1 MDIVEV
7 KVSIMKDKFNL
18 TREQNV
24 FIAKRNIV
32 DYIWKSANLEGIAVT
47 YPDTQVIFD
56 GYSVQGYKIEE
67 ITAINN
73 LKKAWQFILND
84 IDLELNLAYICKI
97 NGIVGEGIFY
107 NSGMIRSTP
116 VKIGGTTW
124 QPTIPFESQIKEEL
138 DKVSGESNTERAIN
152 MMLYLMRKQI
162 FLDGNKRTA
171 MLIANKIMIENG
183 CGIISIPID
192 KQPEFYKL
200 LIKYYE
206 TSNKEEIKEYI
217 YNYCIDGMT
226 F

>member
-1 MDIVEV
+1 MQDLY
-7 KVSIMKDKFNL
+7 KL
-18 TREQNV
+18 TKEQNI

-32 DYIWKSANLEGIAVT
+32 DYIWKSANLEGITVT

-56 GYSVQGYKIEE
+56 GYSVQGYKVEE

-73 LKKAWQFILND
+73 LKKAWQFLLND
-84 IDLELNLAYICKI
+84 IDLELNLAYICQINKI
-97 NGIVGEGIFY
+97 IGEGIFY
-107 NSGMIRSTP
+107 NPGIIRSTP
-116 VKIGGTTW
+116 VNIGGTTW
-124 QPTIPFESQIKEEL
+124 QPPIPFESQIKEEL
-138 DKVSGESNTERAIN
+138 DRVAGESNTERAIN

-183 CGIISIPID
+183 CGIISIPIN

-206 TSNKEEIKEYI
+206 TNNIEEIKKYI
-217 YNYCIDGMT
+217 YDYCIDGMK

>member
-1 MDIVEV
+1 MCL
-7 KVSIMKDKFNL
+7 KVQDLYKL
-18 TREQNV
+18 TKEQNIFV
-24 FIAKRNIV
+24 AKRNIV
-32 DYIWKSANLEGIAVT
+32 DYIWKSANLEGIAIT

-56 GYSVQGYKIEE
+56 GYSIQGYKIEE

-73 LKKAWQFILND
+73 LKKAWKFVLND
-84 IDLELNLAYICKI
+84 IALELNLAYICQINKI
-97 NGIVGEGIFY
+97 IGEGIFY
-107 NSGMIRSTP
+107 NPGIIRSTP
-116 VKIGGTTW
+116 VSIGGTSW
-124 QPTIPFESQIKEEL
+124 QPPIPFESQVKEEL

-206 TSNKEEIKEYI
+206 TNNNVEIKKYI
-217 YNYCIDGMT
+217 YEYCIDGMN

>member
-1 MDIVEV
+1 MQDLY
-7 KVSIMKDKFNL
+7 KL
-18 TREQNV
+18 TKEQNI

-32 DYIWKSANLEGIAVT
+32 EYIWKSANLEGIAVT

-56 GYSVQGYKIEE
+56 GYSVQGYKVEE

-73 LKKAWQFILND
+73 LKKAWQFLLND
-84 IDLELNLAYICKI
+84 IDLELNLAYICQINKI
-97 NGIVGEGIFY
+97 IGEGIFY
-107 NSGMIRSTP
+107 NPGIIRSTP
-116 VKIGGTTW
+116 VNIGGTTW
-124 QPTIPFESQIKEEL
+124 QPPIPFESQIKEEL
-138 DKVSGESNTERAIN
+138 DRVSGESNTERAIN

-206 TSNKEEIKEYI
+206 TNNKEDIAQYI
-217 YNYCIDGMT
+217 YDYCIDGMN

>member
-1 MDIVEV
+1 MQDLY
-7 KVSIMKDKFNL
+7 KL
-18 TREQNV
+18 TKEQNI

-32 DYIWKSANLEGIAVT
+32 DYIWKSANLEGITVT

-56 GYSVQGYKIEE
+56 GYSVQGYKVEE

-73 LKKAWQFILND
+73 LKKAWQFLLND
-84 IDLELNLAYICKI
+84 IDLELNLAYICQINKI
-97 NGIVGEGIFY
+97 IGEGIFY
-107 NSGMIRSTP
+107 NPGIIRSTP
-116 VKIGGTTW
+116 VNIGGTTW
-124 QPTIPFESQIKEEL
+124 QPPIPFESQIKEEL
-138 DKVSGESNTERAIN
+138 DRVAGESNTERAIN

-183 CGIISIPID
+183 CGIISIPIN

-206 TSNKEEIKEYI
+206 TNNNEEIKKYI
-217 YNYCIDGMT
+217 YDYCIDGMK

>member
-1 MDIVEV
+1 MQDLY
-7 KVSIMKDKFNL
+7 KL
-18 TREQNV
+18 TKEQNI

-32 DYIWKSANLEGIAVT
+32 DYIWKSANLEGITVT

-56 GYSVQGYKIEE
+56 GYSVQGYKVEE

-73 LKKAWQFILND
+73 LKKAWQFLLND
-84 IDLELNLAYICKI
+84 IDLELNLAYICQINKI
-97 NGIVGEGIFY
+97 IGEGIFY
-107 NSGMIRSTP
+107 NPGIIRSTP
-116 VKIGGTTW
+116 VNIGGTTW
-124 QPTIPFESQIKEEL
+124 QPPIPFESQIKEEL
-138 DKVSGESNTERAIN
+138 DRVAGESNTERAIN

-183 CGIISIPID
+183 CGIISIPIN

-200 LIKYYE
+200 LIRYYE
-206 TSNKEEIKEYI
+206 TNNNEEIKKYI
-217 YNYCIDGMT
+217 YDYCIDGMK

>member
-1 MDIVEV
+1 MQDLY
-7 KVSIMKDKFNL
+7 KL
-18 TREQNV
+18 TKEQNI

-56 GYSVQGYKIEE
+56 GYSVQGYKVEE

-73 LKKAWQFILND
+73 LKKAWQFLLND
-84 IDLELNLAYICKI
+84 IDLELNLAYICQINKI
-97 NGIVGEGIFY
+97 IGEGIFY
-107 NSGMIRSTP
+107 NPGIIRSTP
-116 VKIGGTTW
+116 VNIGGTTW
-124 QPTIPFESQIKEEL
+124 QPPIPFESQIKEEL
-138 DKVSGESNTERAIN
+138 DRVAGESNTERAIN
-152 MMLYLMRKQI
+152 MMFYLMRKQI

-183 CGIISIPID
+183 CGIISIPIN

-206 TSNKEEIKEYI
+206 TNNNEEIKKYI
-217 YNYCIDGMT
+217 YDYCIDGMK

>member
-1 MDIVEV
+1 MQDLY
-7 KVSIMKDKFNL
+7 KL
-18 TREQNV
+18 TKEQNI

-32 DYIWKSANLEGIAVT
+32 DYIWKSANLEGITVT

-56 GYSVQGYKIEE
+56 GYSVQGYKVEE

-73 LKKAWQFILND
+73 LKKAWQFLLND
-84 IDLELNLAYICKI
+84 IDLELNLAYICQINKI
-97 NGIVGEGIFY
+97 IGEGIFY
-107 NSGMIRSTP
+107 NPGIIRSTP
-116 VKIGGTTW
+116 VNIGGTTW
-124 QPTIPFESQIKEEL
+124 QPPIPFESQIKEEL
-138 DKVSGESNTERAIN
+138 DRVAGESNTERAIN

-206 TSNKEEIKEYI
+206 TNNNEEIKKYI
-217 YNYCIDGMT
+217 YDYCIDGMK

>member
-1 MDIVEV
+1 MQDLY
-7 KVSIMKDKFNL
+7 KL
-18 TREQNV
+18 TKEQNI

-32 DYIWKSANLEGIAVT
+32 DYIWKSANLENIAVT

-56 GYSVQGYKIEE
+56 GYSVQGYKVEE

-73 LKKAWQFILND
+73 LKKAWQFLLND
-84 IDLELNLAYICKI
+84 IDLELNLAYICQINKI
-97 NGIVGEGIFY
+97 IGEGIFY
-107 NSGMIRSTP
+107 NPGIIRSTP
-116 VKIGGTTW
+116 VNIGGTTW
-124 QPTIPFESQIKEEL
+124 QPPIPFESQIKEEL
-138 DKVSGESNTERAIN
+138 DRVSGESNTERAIN

-183 CGIISIPID
+183 CGIISIPIN

-206 TSNKEEIKEYI
+206 TNNKEDIAQYI
-217 YNYCIDGMT
+217 YDYCIDGMK

>member
-1 MDIVEV
+1 MQDLY
-7 KVSIMKDKFNL
+7 KL
-18 TREQNV
+18 TQEQNI

-107 NSGMIRSTP
+107 NPGMIRSTP

>member
-1 MDIVEV
+1 MILVQDLYR
-7 KVSIMKDKFNL
+7 L
-18 TREQNV
+18 TQEQNI

>member
-1 MDIVEV
+1 MQDLY
-7 KVSIMKDKFNL
+7 KLN
-18 TREQNV
+18 N
-24 FIAKRNIV
+24 

>member
-1 MDIVEV
+1 MQDLY
-7 KVSIMKDKFNL
+7 KL
-18 TREQNV
+18 TKEQNI

-32 DYIWKSANLEGIAVT
+32 DYIWKSANLEGITVT

-56 GYSVQGYKIEE
+56 GYSVQGYKVEE

-73 LKKAWQFILND
+73 LKKAWQFLLND
-84 IDLELNLAYICKI
+84 IDLELNLAYICQINKI
-97 NGIVGEGIFY
+97 IGEGIFY
-107 NSGMIRSTP
+107 NPGIIRSTP
-116 VKIGGTTW
+116 VNIGGTTW
-124 QPTIPFESQIKEEL
+124 QPPIPFESQIKEEL
-138 DKVSGESNTERAIN
+138 DRVAGESNTERAIN

-183 CGIISIPID
+183 CGIISIPIN

-206 TSNKEEIKEYI
+206 TNNNEEMKKYI
-217 YNYCIDGMT
+217 YDYCIDGMK

>member
-1 MDIVEV
+1 MQDLY
-7 KVSIMKDKFNL
+7 KL
-18 TREQNV
+18 TQEQNI

-107 NSGMIRSTP
+107 NPGMIRSTP

-162 FLDGNKRTA
+162 FLDGNKRTG

>member
-1 MDIVEV
+1 MILVQDLY
-7 KVSIMKDKFNL
+7 KL
-18 TREQNV
+18 TQEQNI

-107 NSGMIRSTP
+107 NPGMIRSTP

>member
-1 MDIVEV
+1 MQDLY
-7 KVSIMKDKFNL
+7 KL
-18 TREQNV
+18 TKEQNI

-32 DYIWKSANLEGIAVT
+32 DYIWKSANLEGITVT

-56 GYSVQGYKIEE
+56 GYSVQGYKVEE

-73 LKKAWQFILND
+73 LKKAWQFLLND
-84 IDLELNLAYICKI
+84 IDLELNLAYICQINKI
-97 NGIVGEGIFY
+97 IGEGIFY
-107 NSGMIRSTP
+107 NPGIIRSTP
-116 VKIGGTTW
+116 VNIGGTTW
-124 QPTIPFESQIKEEL
+124 QPPIPFESQIKEEL
-138 DKVSGESNTERAIN
+138 DRVAGESNTERAIN

-171 MLIANKIMIENG
+171 MLIANRIMIENG
-183 CGIISIPID
+183 CGIISIPIN

-206 TSNKEEIKEYI
+206 TNNNEEIKKYI
-217 YNYCIDGMT
+217 YDYCIDGMK

>member
-1 MDIVEV
+1 MQDLY
-7 KVSIMKDKFNL
+7 KL
-18 TREQNV
+18 TKEQNIFV
-24 FIAKRNIV
+24 AKRNIV

-73 LKKAWQFILND
+73 LKKAWQFLLDN

-97 NGIVGEGIFY
+97 NEIIGKGIFY
-107 NSGMIRSTP
+107 NPGIIRSTP
-116 VKIGGTTW
+116 VNIGGTTW
-124 QPTIPFESQIKEEL
+124 QPAIPFESQIKEEL
-138 DKVSGESNTERAIN
+138 ARVSGESNTEIAIN
-152 MMLYLMRKQI
+152 MLLYLMRKQI

-171 MLIANKIMIENG
+171 MLIANKMMIENG

-206 TSNKEEIKEYI
+206 TNNNEEIKKYI
-217 YNYCIDGMT
+217 YDYCIDGMNL
-226 F
+226 

>member
-1 MDIVEV
+1 MQDLY
-7 KVSIMKDKFNL
+7 KL
-18 TREQNV
+18 TKEQNI

-56 GYSVQGYKIEE
+56 GYSVQGYKVEE

-73 LKKAWQFILND
+73 LKKAWQFLLND
-84 IDLELNLAYICKI
+84 IDLELNLAYICQINKI
-97 NGIVGEGIFY
+97 IGEGIFY
-107 NSGMIRSTP
+107 NPGIIRSTP
-116 VKIGGTTW
+116 VNIGGTTW
-124 QPTIPFESQIKEEL
+124 QPPIPFESQIKEEL
-138 DKVSGESNTERAIN
+138 DRVAGESNTERAIN

-183 CGIISIPID
+183 CGIISIPIN

>member
-1 MDIVEV
+1 MQDLY
-7 KVSIMKDKFNL
+7 KL
-18 TREQNV
+18 TKEQNI

-32 DYIWKSANLEGIAVT
+32 DYIWKSANLENIAVT

-56 GYSVQGYKIEE
+56 GYSVQGYKVEE

-73 LKKAWQFILND
+73 LKKAWQFLLND
-84 IDLELNLAYICKI
+84 IDLELNLAYIFQINKI
-97 NGIVGEGIFY
+97 IGEGIFY
-107 NSGMIRSTP
+107 NPGIIRSTP
-116 VKIGGTTW
+116 VNIGGTTW
-124 QPTIPFESQIKEEL
+124 QPPIPFESQIKEEL
-138 DKVSGESNTERAIN
+138 DRVSGESNTERAIN

-183 CGIISIPID
+183 CGIISIPIN

-206 TSNKEEIKEYI
+206 TNNKEDIAQYI
-217 YNYCIDGMT
+217 YDYCIDGMK

>member
-1 MDIVEV
+1 MQDLY
-7 KVSIMKDKFNL
+7 KL
-18 TREQNV
+18 TKEQNI

-32 DYIWKSANLEGIAVT
+32 DYIWKSANLENIAVT

-56 GYSVQGYKIEE
+56 GYSVQGYKVEE

-73 LKKAWQFILND
+73 LKKAWQFLLND
-84 IDLELNLAYICKI
+84 IDLELNLAYICQINKI
-97 NGIVGEGIFY
+97 IGEGIFY
-107 NSGMIRSTP
+107 NPGIIRSTP
-116 VKIGGTTW
+116 VNIGGTTW
-124 QPTIPFESQIKEEL
+124 QPPIPFESQIKEEL
-138 DKVSGESNTERAIN
+138 DRVAGESNTERAIN

-183 CGIISIPID
+183 CGIISIPIN

-206 TSNKEEIKEYI
+206 TNNKEDIAQYI
-217 YNYCIDGMT
+217 YDYCIDGMK

>member
-1 MDIVEV
+1 MQDLY
-7 KVSIMKDKFNL
+7 KL
-18 TREQNV
+18 TQEQNI

>member
-1 MDIVEV
+1 MQDLY
-7 KVSIMKDKFNL
+7 KL
-18 TREQNV
+18 TQEQNI

-107 NSGMIRSTP
+107 NPGMIRSTP

-200 LIKYYE
+200 LIEYYE
-206 TSNKEEIKEYI
+206 TSNKKEIKEYI

>member
-1 MDIVEV
+1 MQDLY
-7 KVSIMKDKFNL
+7 KL
-18 TREQNV
+18 TKEQNI

-32 DYIWKSANLEGIAVT
+32 DYIWKSANLEGITVT

-56 GYSVQGYKIEE
+56 GYSVQGYKVEE

-73 LKKAWQFILND
+73 LKKAWQFLLND
-84 IDLELNLAYICKI
+84 IDLELNLAYICQINKI
-97 NGIVGEGIFY
+97 IGEGIFY
-107 NSGMIRSTP
+107 NPGIIRSTP
-116 VKIGGTTW
+116 VNIGGTTW
-124 QPTIPFESQIKEEL
+124 QPPIPFESQIKEEL
-138 DKVSGESNTERAIN
+138 DRVAGESNTERAIN

-206 TSNKEEIKEYI
+206 TNNNE
-217 YNYCIDGMT
+217 
-226 F
+226 

>member
-1 MDIVEV
+1 MQDLY
-7 KVSIMKDKFNL
+7 KL
-18 TREQNV
+18 TKEQNI

-56 GYSVQGYKIEE
+56 GYSVQGYKVEE

-73 LKKAWQFILND
+73 LKKAWQFLLND
-84 IDLELNLAYICKI
+84 IDLELNLAYICQI
-97 NGIVGEGIFY
+97 NNIIGEGIFY
-107 NSGMIRSTP
+107 NPGIIRSTP
-116 VKIGGTTW
+116 VNIGGTTW
-124 QPTIPFESQIKEEL
+124 QPPIPFESQIKEEL
-138 DKVSGESNTERAIN
+138 DRVAGESNTERAIN

-183 CGIISIPID
+183 CGIISIPIN

-206 TSNKEEIKEYI
+206 TNNNEEIKKYI
-217 YNYCIDGMT
+217 YDYCIDGMK

>member
-1 MDIVEV
+1 MQDLY
-7 KVSIMKDKFNL
+7 KL
-18 TREQNV
+18 TKEQNI

-56 GYSVQGYKIEE
+56 GYSVQGYKVEE

-73 LKKAWQFILND
+73 LKKAWQFLLND
-84 IDLELNLAYICKI
+84 IDLELNLAYICQINKI
-97 NGIVGEGIFY
+97 IGEGIFY
-107 NSGMIRSTP
+107 NPGIIRSTP
-116 VKIGGTTW
+116 VNIGGTTW
-124 QPTIPFESQIKEEL
+124 QPPIPFESQIKEEL
-138 DKVSGESNTERAIN
+138 DRVAGESNTERAIN

-183 CGIISIPID
+183 CGIISIPIN

-206 TSNKEEIKEYI
+206 TNNNEEIKKYI
-217 YNYCIDGMT
+217 YDYCIDGMK

>member
-1 MDIVEV
+1 MILVQDLY
-7 KVSIMKDKFNL
+7 KL
-18 TREQNV
+18 TQEQNI

>member
-1 MDIVEV
+1 MQDLY
-7 KVSIMKDKFNL
+7 KL
-18 TREQNV
+18 TKEQNI

-32 DYIWKSANLEGIAVT
+32 DYIWKSANLEGITVT

-56 GYSVQGYKIEE
+56 GYSVQGYKVEE

-73 LKKAWQFILND
+73 LKKAWQFLLND
-84 IDLELNLAYICKI
+84 IDLELNLAYICQINKI
-97 NGIVGEGIFY
+97 IGEGIFY
-107 NSGMIRSTP
+107 NPGIIRSTP
-116 VKIGGTTW
+116 VNIGGTTW
-124 QPTIPFESQIKEEL
+124 QPPIPFESQIKEEL
-138 DKVSGESNTERAIN
+138 DRVAGESNTERAIN

-183 CGIISIPID
+183 CGIISIPIN

-206 TSNKEEIKEYI
+206 TNNKEDIAQYI
-217 YNYCIDGMT
+217 YDYCIDGMK

>member
-1 MDIVEV
+1 MQDLY
-7 KVSIMKDKFNL
+7 KL
-18 TREQNV
+18 TQEQNI

-47 YPDTQVIFD
+47 YPDTQVIFN

-200 LIKYYE
+200 LIEYYE
-206 TSNKEEIKEYI
+206 TSNKKEIKEYI

>member
-1 MDIVEV
+1 MQDLY
-7 KVSIMKDKFNL
+7 KL
-18 TREQNV
+18 TQEQNI

-206 TSNKEEIKEYI
+206 TSNKEEIKQYI

>member
-1 MDIVEV
+1 MILVQDLY
-7 KVSIMKDKFNL
+7 KL
-18 TREQNV
+18 TQEQNI

-47 YPDTQVIFD
+47 YPDTQVIFN

>member
-1 MDIVEV
+1 MQDLY
-7 KVSIMKDKFNL
+7 KL
-18 TREQNV
+18 TKEQNI

-32 DYIWKSANLEGIAVT
+32 DYIWKSANLENIAVT

-56 GYSVQGYKIEE
+56 GYSVQGYKVEE

-73 LKKAWQFILND
+73 LKKAWQFLLND
-84 IDLELNLAYICKI
+84 IDLELNLAYICQINKI
-97 NGIVGEGIFY
+97 IGEGIFY
-107 NSGMIRSTP
+107 NPGIIRSTP
-116 VKIGGTTW
+116 VNIGGTTW
-124 QPTIPFESQIKEEL
+124 QPPIPFESQIKEEL
-138 DKVSGESNTERAIN
+138 DRVAGESNTERAIN

-183 CGIISIPID
+183 CGIISIPIN

-206 TSNKEEIKEYI
+206 TNNNEEIKKYI
-217 YNYCIDGMT
+217 YDYCIDGMK

>member
-1 MDIVEV
+1 MILAQDLY
-7 KVSIMKDKFNL
+7 KL
-18 TREQNV
+18 TQEQNI

>member
-1 MDIVEV
+1 MQDLY
-7 KVSIMKDKFNL
+7 KL
-18 TREQNV
+18 TKEQNI

-56 GYSVQGYKIEE
+56 GYSVQGYKVEE

-73 LKKAWQFILND
+73 LKKAWQFLLND
-84 IDLELNLAYICKI
+84 IDLELNLAYICQINKI
-97 NGIVGEGIFY
+97 IGEGIFY
-107 NSGMIRSTP
+107 NPGIIRSTP
-116 VKIGGTTW
+116 VNIGGTTW
-124 QPTIPFESQIKEEL
+124 QPPIPFESQIKEEL
-138 DKVSGESNTERAIN
+138 DRVVGESNTERAIN

-183 CGIISIPID
+183 CGIISIPIN

-206 TSNKEEIKEYI
+206 TNNNEEIKKYI
-217 YNYCIDGMT
+217 YDYCIDGMK

>member
-1 MDIVEV
+1 MQDLY
-7 KVSIMKDKFNL
+7 KL
-18 TREQNV
+18 TKEQNI

-56 GYSVQGYKIEE
+56 GYSVQGYKVEE

-73 LKKAWQFILND
+73 LKKAWQFLLND
-84 IDLELNLAYICKI
+84 IDLEINLAYICQINKI
-97 NGIVGEGIFY
+97 IGEGIFY
-107 NSGMIRSTP
+107 NPGIIRSTP
-116 VKIGGTTW
+116 VNIGGTTW
-124 QPTIPFESQIKEEL
+124 QPPIPFESQIKEEL
-138 DKVSGESNTERAIN
+138 DRVSGESNTERAIN

-192 KQPEFYKL
+192 RQPEFYKL

-206 TSNKEEIKEYI
+206 TNNKEDIAQYI
-217 YNYCIDGMT
+217 YDYCIDGMK